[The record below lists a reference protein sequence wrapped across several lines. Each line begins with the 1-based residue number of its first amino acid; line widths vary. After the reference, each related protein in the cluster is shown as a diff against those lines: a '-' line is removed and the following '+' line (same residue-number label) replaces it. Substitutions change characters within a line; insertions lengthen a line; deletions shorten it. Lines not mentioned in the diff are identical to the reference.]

1 MPSILFGH
9 GTRHFLVSL
18 PVQVKPRRTAPP
30 VSQFASIG
38 APFPHE
44 RRLERRPSNTPQ
56 SLPSGATALQA
67 WHCEIQATLVSQPA
81 PASAARRALAL
92 RHLVPLHN
100 AVHCQRQPA
109 GGARGSACQGRYS
122 NRGDSSSSGS
132 SSSSRA
138 GGERISSSR
147 CHCCLGR
154 WRSRSR
160 NSIIIISSISSSSIS
175 SSVIIIII
183 IISSSSSSG
192 SSSSSSSRREWRGD
206 RPGSGGVPA
215 RGQARRA
222 TRRHTG
228 ARLP

>member
-18 PVQVKPRRTAPP
+18 PVQVSRGGQRRLNRN
-30 VSQFASIG
+30 SHRS

-132 SSSSRA
+132 SSSSRT

-175 SSVIIIII
+175 SSVIIIISS
-183 IISSSSSSG
+183 SSSSSSG